1 MTIILP
7 LIGVLLMLAGG
18 FIGGFYAY
26 AAENQLQDKHP
37 LTAEKKKRTMGK
49 ILQLTLILGALYL
62 IVVTVDI
69 ALAGLAYIYAEYGFP
84 RIMRSRYKRIFGQTA
99 GDAGEVLEN
108 KP

>member
-18 FIGGFYAY
+18 FIGGFYSY
-26 AAENQLQDKHP
+26 ALENNLQDKHP

-49 ILQLTLILGALYL
+49 VLQLTLILGALYL
-62 IVVTVDI
+62 IVITVDI

-84 RIMRSRYKRIFGQTA
+84 RIMRSSYKKIFGQA
-99 GDAGEVLEN
+99 ANNAGEVLEN

>member
-26 AAENQLQDKHP
+26 AAENHLQDKHP
-37 LTAEKKKRTMGK
+37 LAAEKRKRTLGK
-49 ILQLTLILGALYL
+49 ILQLTLILSALYL
-62 IVVTVDI
+62 IVITVDI
-69 ALAGLAYIYAEYGFP
+69 TLAGLAYIYAEYGFP
-84 RIMRSRYKRIFGQTA
+84 KIMRSRYKRIFGQADGNA
-99 GDAGEVLEN
+99 GDVLET